1 MKISTPTVCERQT
14 RGDGEW
20 YTCPGTYE
28 VRVAAY
34 FDRGINGDDL
44 VFTFTALGGGEGT
57 EGVVINCNECG
68 EPAPRIFYAGIKP
81 MLRDIE
87 DKLKEALA

>member
-1 MKISTPTVCERQT
+1 MKSIKPTECVRQS
-14 RGDGEW
+14 RSDGEW
-20 YTCPGTYE
+20 VTCPGTYE

-34 FDRGINGDDL
+34 FDRGVDDNGL
-44 VFTFTALGGGEGT
+44 ALAFTALGGGDGT

-68 EPAPRIFYAGIKP
+68 EPAPRIFYACLKP
-81 MLRDIE
+81 ILQALE